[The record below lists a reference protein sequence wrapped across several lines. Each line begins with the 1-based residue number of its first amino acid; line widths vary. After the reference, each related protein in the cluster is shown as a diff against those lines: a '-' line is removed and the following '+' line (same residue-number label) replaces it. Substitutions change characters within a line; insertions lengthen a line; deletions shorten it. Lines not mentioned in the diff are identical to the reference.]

1 MMQQPLGFSSSV
13 SIPSFGKLPADVI
26 SLILTFLP
34 IKEAVKTSILSKQ
47 WRHLWRSIPQ
57 LVFDGNFATI
67 EAPRSNSASKINSVN
82 KAMLKVY
89 QALLLHDGPLNKFEL
104 SIPEMYRCPQLYQL
118 LLYLSTIS
126 VKELCLRFVQYTS
139 LPSSLFSV
147 PNLNSLKLH
156 GFIFKEPTW
165 SVGFSK
171 LTLLELKDVF
181 LHTGFFNDFLPKC
194 PILEELRVL
203 DCNVDK
209 DPVFVTSSVKV
220 LLFHSCLWTIR
231 FVNTSHLSVLSVV
244 ESSRE
249 YFHDDRD
256 YRYYDFH
263 PTCKSDIVS
272 QFGSLRALKQLNLG
286 VQFLTSLSEADV
298 PYHLPASLHN
308 LKVLE
313 IPRILLGR
321 LNEARVLA
329 CLIMSSPNLLKLT
342 IRHDNEYNGR
352 YRSSNDPG
360 GLQTLLEPEEH
371 IRVCCL
377 QRLEEFTIGNS
388 RGTQVELDLVRFVLA
403 TAPVLKRVFINPKKG
418 LSSEI
423 VTKFLVEVTQYER
436 ISRYAKV
443 NYALVKL
450 DEA

>member
-1 MMQQPLGFSSSV
+1 MMQPLGFSSSSSV
-13 SIPSFGKLPADVI
+13 SIAIFGKLPADVI

-47 WRHLWRSIPQ
+47 WRHRWRSIPQ
-57 LVFDGNFATI
+57 LVFDCNFATI
-67 EAPRSNSASKINSVN
+67 ESRRSNSEYMNSVN

-89 QALLLHDGPLNKFEL
+89 QALLLHNGHLNKFEL
-104 SIPEMYRCPQLYQL
+104 AIPEMYNCPQLDQL
-118 LLYLSTIS
+118 LLYLSTKS
-126 VKELCLRFVQYTS
+126 VKELCLRIGLLTR

-147 PNLNSLKLH
+147 PNLNTLKLH
-156 GFIFKEPTW
+156 GFTFKEPTW

-171 LTLLELKDVF
+171 LTLLELKDV
-181 LHTGFFNDFLPKC
+181 LLPTDFFNNFLPKC

-220 LLFHSCLWTIR
+220 LLFQACLWTIR
-231 FVNTSHLSVLSVV
+231 FVNTSRLSVLSVV
-244 ESSRE
+244 ESSR
-249 YFHDDRD
+249 YPSDDHC
-256 YRYYDFH
+256 YYDFSG
-263 PTCKSDIVS
+263 TSLLDMLAL
-272 QFGSLRALKQLNLG
+272 FGSLPALKQLNLG
-286 VQFLTSLSEADV
+286 VQFLTFLSEGHV
-298 PYHLPASLHN
+298 PYHLLATLHN
-308 LKVLE
+308 LNVLE

-321 LNEARVLA
+321 LSEARVLA

-342 IRHDNEYNGR
+342 IGHDNEYDGR
-352 YRSSNDPG
+352 YRRSDDPG
-360 GLQTLLEPEEH
+360 CLQKLLEPGEH
-371 IRVCCL
+371 LRICCL
-377 QRLEEFTIGNS
+377 RRLEEFTINNS

-423 VTKFLVEVTQYER
+423 VTKFVVEVTQYER
-436 ISRYAKV
+436 ISRCAKV
-443 NYALVKL
+443 NYSSTNL

>member
-1 MMQQPLGFSSSV
+1 MKPLALSSSISV
-13 SIPSFGKLPADVI
+13 AGISKLPADVI

-34 IKEAVKTSILSKQ
+34 IKESVRTSILSKQ
-47 WRHLWRSIPQ
+47 WRHLWRSVPQ
-57 LVFDGNFATI
+57 LVFDEHFADYDS
-67 EAPRSNSASKINSVN
+67 ESKIMNSIN

-104 SIPEMYRCPQLYQL
+104 AIPEMYCCPQLYQL
-118 LLYLSTIS
+118 ILYLSTIS
-126 VKELCLRFVQYTS
+126 VKELCLRFVQHTS

-156 GFIFKEPTW
+156 GFFFEEPTW

-171 LTLLELKDVF
+171 LTLLELKDV
-181 LHTGFFNDFLPKC
+181 LLPTSFFNDFLPKC
-194 PILEELRVL
+194 PILEELRVF
-203 DCNVDK
+203 DCSVDQ

-220 LLFHSCLWTIR
+220 LLFHSYRWTIR
-231 FVNTSHLSVLSVV
+231 FVYTPHLSVLSVV
-244 ESSRE
+244 EPSR
-249 YFHDDRD
+249 
-256 YRYYDFH
+256 
-263 PTCKSDIVS
+263 KSDIVS
-272 QFGSLRALKQLNLG
+272 QFGSLPALEQLNLG
-286 VQFLTSLSEADV
+286 VQFLTSLSEGYV

-342 IRHDNEYNGR
+342 IRVGSFFCRNISE
-352 YRSSNDPG
+352 SPG
-360 GLQTLLEPEEH
+360 GLQRLLEQEEH

-436 ISRYAKV
+436 ISRYARV

>member
-1 MMQQPLGFSSSV
+1 MKPLALSSSISV
-13 SIPSFGKLPADVI
+13 AGISKLPADVI

-34 IKEAVKTSILSKQ
+34 IKESVRTSILSKQ
-47 WRHLWRSIPQ
+47 WRHLWRSVPQ
-57 LVFDGNFATI
+57 LVFVIHDELFADADA
-67 EAPRSNSASKINSVN
+67 ELNESSEV
-82 KAMLKVY
+82 MLIIIY
-89 QALLLHDGPLNKFEL
+89 QALLVHEGPINKFEL
-104 SIPEMYRCPQLYQL
+104 AIPGMKCCPQFDQL
-118 LLYLSTIS
+118 INSLSAKS
-126 VKELCLRFVQYTS
+126 VKELFLRIDSYAL

-147 PNLNSLKLH
+147 PDLNSLKLQ
-156 GFIFKEPTW
+156 GFIFEEPIW

-171 LTLLELKDVF
+171 LTLLELKHVKLHNGF
-181 LHTGFFNDFLPKC
+181 LQNFLPKC
-194 PILEELRVL
+194 PLLEELRVL
-203 DCNVDK
+203 QCEITEER
-209 DPVFVTSSVKV
+209 PVFVTSSVKV
-220 LLFHSCLWTIR
+220 LLFHSYPGEIR
-231 FVNTSHLSVLSVV
+231 FEYTSLLSVLSVLPPYL
-244 ESSRE
+244 SG
-249 YFHDDRD
+249 
-256 YRYYDFH
+256 
-263 PTCKSDIVS
+263 PLKLDIVAL
-272 QFGSLRALKQLNLG
+272 FDSLPALEQLNLG
-286 VQFLTSLSEADV
+286 VEFLLSLSEGYV

-342 IRHDNEYNGR
+342 IRHDNEYDGR
-352 YRSSNDPG
+352 YRISESPG
-360 GLQTLLEPEEH
+360 GLQRLLEQEEH

-436 ISRYAKV
+436 ISRYARV

>member
-1 MMQQPLGFSSSV
+1 MKPLALSSSISV
-13 SIPSFGKLPADVI
+13 AGISKLPADVI

-34 IKEAVKTSILSKQ
+34 IKESVRTSILSKQ
-47 WRHLWRSIPQ
+47 WRHLWRSVPQ
-57 LVFDGNFATI
+57 LVFDEHFAAI
-67 EAPRSNSASKINSVN
+67 HDEHADAELNESSEV
-82 KAMLKVY
+82 MLIIIY
-89 QALLLHDGPLNKFEL
+89 QALLVHEGPINKFEL
-104 SIPEMYRCPQLYQL
+104 AIPGMKCCPQFDQL
-118 LLYLSTIS
+118 INSLSAKSVKELIS
-126 VKELCLRFVQYTS
+126 VKELCLRFVQHTS

-156 GFIFKEPTW
+156 GFFFEEPTW

-171 LTLLELKDVF
+171 LTLLELKDV
-181 LHTGFFNDFLPKC
+181 LLPTSFFNDFLPKC
-194 PILEELRVL
+194 PILEELRVF
-203 DCNVDK
+203 DCSVDQ

-220 LLFHSCLWTIR
+220 LLFHSYRWTIR
-231 FVNTSHLSVLSVV
+231 FVYTPHLSVLSVV
-244 ESSRE
+244 EPSRE
-249 YFHDDRD
+249 YF
-256 YRYYDFH
+256 YYGYILVS
-263 PTCKSDIVS
+263 TCTIAKLLMVS
-272 QFGSLRALKQLNLG
+272 S
-286 VQFLTSLSEADV
+286 FLQSLSEGYV

-342 IRHDNEYNGR
+342 IRHDNEYDGR
-352 YRSSNDPG
+352 YRISESPG
-360 GLQTLLEPEEH
+360 GLQRLLEQEEH

-436 ISRYAKV
+436 ISRYARV